1 MGQRDI
7 QIVDQYG
14 FSLLEVMIAMLI
26 LAFGGGGLALL
37 LMASVQG
44 TAQAEERSSAA
55 LQASGL
61 AQLIHANPASLGH
74 FMYAVGNPPDCGDD
88 LPYPVNSWAG
98 SQLQQWQQELEQS
111 AAQAHGAVCR
121 DSSPL
126 DGEPHELA
134 CDGAGEAL
142 VKIVWQEQAR
152 GQPHPQTKRLVLPL
166 PRP

>member
-1 MGQRDI
+1 MGQRDV
-7 QIVDQYG
+7 QIVYQYG

-26 LAFGGGGLALL
+26 LAMGGGGLALL

-44 TAQAEERSSAA
+44 TVQAQERSMAT
-55 LQASGL
+55 LQASEL

-88 LPYPVNSWAG
+88 LPCPTDGWAG
-98 SQLQQWQQELEQS
+98 NQLLQWQQDLEQS
-111 AAQAHGAVCR
+111 ATQAHGVVCQ

-142 VKIVWQEQAR
+142 VKIVWQEHAS
-152 GQPHPQTKRLVLPL
+152 GQPLPQTKRLVLPL